1 MSRITFILST
11 PPRSMPGAR
20 TLYHL
25 ALGALEQGFEVGVF
39 CRQDGVYQPLREQQP
54 TEGQIGSASSWW
66 AALLARGVKVIAH
79 ENCARARGLVS
90 KAQFLDG
97 VRFGGAME
105 LSELLNGSDRV
116 ISL

>member
-1 MSRITFILST
+1 MSRITFMLST
-11 PPRSMPGAR
+11 PPRAMPGAR

-25 ALGALEQGFEVGVF
+25 ALGALEQGYDVGVF

-54 TEGQIGSASSWW
+54 TEGQMGSASSWW
-66 AALLARGVKVIAH
+66 AALLARGVKVVVH
-79 ENCARARGLVS
+79 ENCARSRGLVS

-105 LSELLNGSDRV
+105 LSDLLNQSDRV
-116 ISL
+116 VSL